1 MPKVK
6 TVLNPK
12 SYSVTEIDLILIG
25 AMGLTACEE
34 VLTDVSFEWL
44 LEHSQSSLED
54 LA

>member
-6 TVLNPK
+6 TVSNPK
-12 SYSVTEIDLILIG
+12 SYSVTEIDLILIR